1 MNKYAFFALL
11 MMFSNISLVKAQSI
25 SYSYDAGGNR
35 ISRSITVSQIRRKPT
50 AKEEESA
57 IAKTLS
63 EEVKVAVDSNGG
75 SVVVEISS
83 LKSTD
88 KCSALL
94 YSLSG
99 QLLRS
104 LSVVSSRTVFDLS
117 PFPAGVYIIHVTLN
131 GKTDSWKVDIR

>member
-1 MNKYAFFALL
+1 MNKYAFFVLL

-50 AKEEESA
+50 TKEEETA
-57 IAKTLS
+57 IAEALY
-63 EEVKVAVDSNGG
+63 EEVKVRVDSNGG
-75 SVVVEISS
+75 SVVVEIAG

-88 KCSALL
+88 KCSASLF
-94 YSLSG
+94 SLSG

-104 LSVVSSRTVFDLS
+104 LAVVSGRTVFDLNHY
-117 PFPAGVYIIHVTLN
+117 PDGVYIIHVTLN